1 MRRLV
6 GWPSGE
12 RWENRLGERARAP
25 TLPPV
30 EIAAIVGAAAAVSVA
45 AAAAIGW
52 RRAVLSASRQSQ
64 RADRA
69 EATTVEQLAGA
80 REEREVR
87 DLVLSTMEDGILL
100 IGRDGAVVF
109 SNAAV
114 GQLLLP
120 EPASVETV
128 LPLALR
134 AAIEDSREG
143 GAPTSVLVE
152 TGVPPRWLRG
162 TVTPT
167 ADGATLVVVRDVTRQ
182 RQLESVR
189 RDFVANASHELKTP
203 AATIQVTAETLLRA
217 TREDPEAI
225 PHFASQ
231 LEREAVRLSRI
242 VADLLDLSRLESG
255 SALDDPVSL
264 GTVVREEIQRLDA
277 SAQRAGVALEGV
289 AADVPPVRGSQGD
302 LALLVRNLVDNAIR
316 YSQEGGHVRV
326 EVETMD
332 GEVLLRVSDSG
343 VGIPSKDVP
352 RIFER
357 FYRVDRARSRETG
370 GTGLG
375 LAIVKHVTENHS
387 GRIQVES
394 ELGSGTTFLVTFP
407 ATPAS

>member
-1 MRRLV
+1 M
-6 GWPSGE
+6 
-12 RWENRLGERARAP
+12 
-25 TLPPV
+25 
-30 EIAAIVGAAAAVSVA
+30 
-45 AAAAIGW
+45 
-52 RRAVLSASRQSQ
+52 
-64 RADRA
+64 
-69 EATTVEQLAGA
+69 TVEQLAAA

-109 SNAAV
+109 SNGAV
-114 GQLLLP
+114 GRLLP
-120 EPASVETV
+120 PAPTSVESV
-128 LPLALR
+128 LPLGLR

-143 GAPTSVLVE
+143 GVPTSVIVE

-167 ADGATLVVVRDVTRQ
+167 ADGATLIVVQDFTRQ
-182 RQLESVR
+182 RRLESVR

-217 TREDPEAI
+217 TKEDPEAV

-255 SALDDPVSL
+255 SPLDDPVSL
-264 GTVVREEIQRLDA
+264 ATIVREEMERLA
-277 SAQRAGVALEGV
+277 TSAERAGVSLECV
-289 AADVPPVRGSQGD
+289 AADVPPVRGSQGE
-302 LALLVRNLVDNAIR
+302 LALLVGNLVDNAIR
-316 YSQEGGHVRV
+316 YSHEGGHVRV
-326 EVETMD
+326 EVEATE

-375 LAIVKHVTENHS
+375 LAIVKHVAENHF

-407 ATPAS
+407 VSPTG

>member
-1 MRRLV
+1 MV
-6 GWPSGE
+6 G
-12 RWENRLGERARAP
+12 
-25 TLPPV
+25 T
-30 EIAAIVGAAAAVSVA
+30 AAAVSVA
-45 AAAAIGW
+45 GAAAIGW
-52 RRAVLSASRQSQ
+52 RRAVRSARRQSQ
-64 RADRA
+64 RAERA
-69 EATTVEQLAGA
+69 DATRVEQLARA
-80 REEREVR
+80 REEREIR
-87 DLVLSTMEDGILL
+87 DLVLSTMEDGIFL
-100 IGRDGAVVF
+100 IGQDGAVVF
-109 SNAAV
+109 SNGAV
-114 GQLLLP
+114 GRLLP
-120 EPASVETV
+120 AAPASVDTV

-134 AAIEDSREG
+134 AAIEGSREG
-143 GAPTSVLVE
+143 GEPTSVLVE

-162 TVTPT
+162 TVTPA
-167 ADGATLVVVRDVTRQ
+167 ADGATLVVVEDVTRQ
-182 RQLESVR
+182 RRLESVR

-217 TREDPEAI
+217 MKEDPEAV

-255 SALDDPVSL
+255 SALDDLVSL
-264 GTVVREEIQRLDA
+264 GAIVREEIDRLAA
-277 SAQRAGVALEGV
+277 SAQGADVTLEGV
-289 AADVPPVRGSQGD
+289 ADDVPPVQGSQRD

-326 EVETMD
+326 EVEASE
-332 GEVLLRVSDSG
+332 GEVLLRVSDFG
-343 VGIPSKDVP
+343 VGIPSKDVS

-375 LAIVKHVTENHS
+375 LAIVKHVTENHF

-407 ATPAS
+407 ASPTG